1 MQDKKNSLLA
11 RLLAAVALI
20 TAVVVIVVAIGAA
33 TSSDEEPNKG
43 RENPSRQV
51 NKPKTKAKTYEVE
64 EGDSLTA
71 IAEKTG
77 ISVDRLE
84 KLNPD
89 LDPQALQPGQELKLD
104 RKSVV

>member
-20 TAVVVIVVAIGAA
+20 TAVVAIVVAIGAA

-89 LDPQALQPGQELKLD
+89 LDPQALQPGQELKL
-104 RKSVV
+104 R